1 MSSFINLFFVTIA
14 AFYLALMYENAA
26 IMLLAYL
33 LAAFFVVSLFG
44 VSFRVVMVKAR
55 LEIPVGISEPGK
67 ESMVR
72 LVVTNGCPF
81 PVRRIK
87 ALLSVEDKLNGKRT
101 DSWMKLSAVSRGE
114 TALVGGLSLSGA
126 GNYTV
131 ILKKLRVYDRTGLLH
146 GDRKESSVADIQVL
160 PALHEVPVQLT
171 AVTRNFCG
179 ESDVYDGHRSGDDS
193 SELFQIRE
201 YREGD
206 QLRDI
211 HWKLT
216 AKQEELMV
224 KEHALPKPC
233 PVVLFLEFHPGKRSK
248 KRERLIPYME
258 AAASLSF
265 SIMDAGCPHYIVWY
279 DSEEADLKRLRV
291 EDEES
296 LFYFIGMLMRISWE
310 QPKEEPVQRYREK
323 YQMEPY
329 VWALSL
335 DEELLLKKGEEILAR
350 FSEKNLEQSLSQI
363 ELLL

>member
-1 MSSFINLFFVTIA
+1 MSSFINLFFLTIA

-33 LAAFFVVSLFG
+33 LAALFAVSLFS
-44 VSFRVVMVKAR
+44 VSFRAVMVSAR
-55 LEIPVGISEPGK
+55 LEVPVGISEPGR

-81 PVRRIK
+81 PIRRIK
-87 ALLSVEDKLNGKRT
+87 ALLSVEDKLNGKKT
-101 DSWMKLSAVSRGE
+101 ESWMKLSAISRGE
-114 TALVGGLSLSGA
+114 TSLIDQISFSDA
-126 GNYTV
+126 GNYTIV
-131 ILKKLRVYDRTGLLH
+131 LKKLRVYDRTGLLH
-146 GDRKESSVADIQVL
+146 GDSKESSAADIQVM
-160 PALHEVPVQLT
+160 PVLHEVPVQLT
-171 AVTRNFCG
+171 AATKNFCG
-179 ESDVYDGHRSGDDS
+179 ESDVYDGHSAGDDS

-233 PVVLFLEFHPGKRSK
+233 PVVLFLDFHPGKRIK
-248 KRERLIPYME
+248 KERLISYME

-265 SIMDAGCPHYIVWY
+265 SIMDAGCPHYIAWY
-279 DSEEADLKRLRV
+279 DGEEADLKRLRV

-296 LFYFIGMLMRISWE
+296 LFYFIGILMRIQWG

-323 YQMEPY
+323 YQTEPS

-335 DEELLLKKGEEILAR
+335 DEELRLRKGEEVLAR
-350 FSEKNLEQSLSQI
+350 FSEEDLEQSLSQR

>member
-1 MSSFINLFFVTIA
+1 MSGFINLFLVAVA

-26 IMLLAYL
+26 IMLIAYL
-33 LAAFFVVSLFG
+33 LVAFFLVSLFG

-67 ESMVR
+67 ESTVR

-81 PVRRIK
+81 PVRRLK

-114 TALVGGLSLSGA
+114 IALDGRLSFSDA

-131 ILKKLRVYDRTGLLH
+131 VLKKLRVYDWTGLLH
-146 GDRKESSVADIQVL
+146 GDRKERSAADIQVM
-160 PALHEVPVQLT
+160 PVLHEVPVQLT
-171 AVTRNFCG
+171 AATKNFCG
-179 ESDVYDGHRSGDDS
+179 ESDVYDGHRPGDDS

-206 QLRDI
+206 QLRDV

-224 KEHALPKPC
+224 KEHSFPKPC
-233 PVVLFLEFHPGKRSK
+233 PVVLFLEFHPGKRVK
-248 KRERLIPYME
+248 KRERLISYME

-296 LFYFIGMLMRISWE
+296 LFYFIGMLMRIPWG
-310 QPKEEPVQRYREK
+310 QPKEDPLQRYREK

-335 DEELLLKKGEEILAR
+335 DEELLLKKGDEVFAR
-350 FSEKNLEQSLSQI
+350 LSEKNLEQSLSQR